1 MDAKSI
7 IFFVSLA
14 WAALII
20 GCAWLTAPSD
30 VKRSDL
36 MKGPS
41 EWSLKESWASN
52 LTAVGAI
59 LTAALGVKAVQGTLT
74 DNMPFFLSIFFVA
87 LTTTAPFV
95 YNAAGTESRTRTVP
109 DGTVKKEVEASL
121 LIFLL
126 ASTMTL
132 WGVSGQLLTLGW
144 VVCRLFRNEKFF
156 LLFASFELLL
166 GLSFLLI
173 LPYAFRSIRGIID
186 DNRIPPQTTDTVQ
199 QVPAPSPSSWS
210 LL

>member
-1 MDAKSI
+1 MEAESI

-20 GCAWLTAPSD
+20 LCAWLTAPSD

-36 MKGPS
+36 MKGPA

-59 LTAALGVKAVQGTLT
+59 LTAALNVKAIQATA
-74 DNMPFFLSIFFVA
+74 DNKAFMLSIFFVA
-87 LTTTAPFV
+87 LTTTAPFL

-109 DGTVKKEVEASL
+109 GGGVKKEVEASL
-121 LIFLL
+121 LIFLS

-144 VVCRLFRNEKFF
+144 VVCRLLRKETFF

-173 LPYAFRSIRGIID
+173 LPYAYRSIRGIIE
-186 DNRIPPQTTDTVQ
+186 DNRVTPQVDNASQ
-199 QVPAPSPSSWS
+199 QEPAPPPRSWS
-210 LL
+210 IL